1 MSLFFFLISLSCT
14 QRDREPKQ
22 HKIITQT
29 NSVITK
35 KQKHAQIEALFS
47 KHDGYDHLNITYFEE
62 DNYIQ
67 IAATTNS
74 MCLLNLNIL
83 KNYFSEKIP
92 PISINFYWV
101 KVKKKYIK

>member
-35 KQKHAQIEALFS
+35 KEKHAQIEALFS

-67 IAATTNS
+67 IAAKTNS
-74 MCLLNLNIL
+74 
-83 KNYFSEKIP
+83 SEFIK
-92 PISINFYWV
+92 FE
-101 KVKKKYIK
+101 YIKELFQHKNTPYFN

>member
-1 MSLFFFLISLSCT
+1 MKNYALIFFLISLSCT
-14 QRDREPKQ
+14 QPDREPKQ

-35 KQKHAQIEALFS
+35 NQKHAQIEALFS

-74 MCLLNLNIL
+74 MCLLNLNEILEVSSMNLLVFIL
-83 KNYFSEKIP
+83 KFFDID
-92 PISINFYWV
+92 
-101 KVKKKYIK
+101 